1 MTLRSRRRSLLAAA
15 VSLLLFAARP
25 ATGVAPLQEPVVHR
39 AAAAPNIV
47 LILTDDQ
54 RWDTLWAMPTVK
66 SQLVAKG
73 TKFTKAFVVNPLCCP
88 SRATILTG
96 QYSHTHGVYTNSS
109 PDGGFQRFD
118 DDSTVATWLQAGG
131 YRTALIGKY
140 MNEYFPEE
148 AAYVPPGWSHWFAGF
163 DNGGT
168 DYGFSVSDD
177 GVLANYDSSHYLT
190 DVLAAEAVEFIGST
204 PPEQPLFLYFS
215 PKAPHDPAV
224 PAIRHQSL
232 YSNLAPWRPPSF
244 NEEDVSDKPAAVR
257 LKPKLTAGEI
267 ALLDELRLNELRS
280 LRAVDEAVAAI
291 IGALSTNGRLGTTLI
306 VFASDNGYLL
316 GEHRTIGKVNAYEE
330 SIRVP
335 MVVRYDALATAPR
348 TSSKIVANVDLAP
361 TFAAAAGLAAPG
373 AEGRN
378 LLPLLTGNPPW
389 RDALLIEHGPGLTYC
404 AVRTSAWRYVQYRNG
419 AEELYSLAADRYELQ
434 NLVSNPSYAAKL
446 AEMRSRVHQLCT
458 PVPPT
463 FAFTH

>member
-1 MTLRSRRRSLLAAA
+1 MFAAA
-15 VSLLLFAARP
+15 P
-25 ATGVAPLQEPVVHR
+25 AGGVAPGHAPVARGV
-39 AAAAPNIV
+39 AAPPNIV

-66 SQLVAKG
+66 AQIVAKG

-96 QYSHTHGVYTNSS
+96 QYSHTHGVYTNEY
-109 PDGGFQRFD
+109 PDGGFRKFN
-118 DDSTVATWLQAGG
+118 DSSTIATWLQADG

-140 MNEYFPEE
+140 MNEYFAEQ
-148 AAYVPPGWSHWFAGF
+148 ASYIPPGWSHWFAGF

-168 DYGFSVSDD
+168 DYGFQVSDD
-177 GVLANYDSSHYLT
+177 GALTTFDSSQYLT
-190 DVLAAEAVEFIGST
+190 DVLAAEAVDFIGST

-215 PKAPHDPAV
+215 PKAPHEPAV
-224 PAIRHQSL
+224 PAIRHQHL

-244 NEEDVSDKPAAVR
+244 NEDDVSDKPSTIR
-257 LKPKLTAGEI
+257 LKPKLTADQI
-267 ALLDELRLNELRS
+267 AAIDQLRLDELRS
-280 LRAVDEAVAAI
+280 LRAVDEAVASI
-291 IGALSTNGRLGTTLI
+291 LNALSASGRLGTTLI

-316 GEHRTIGKVNAYEE
+316 GEHRTTGKVNAYEE
-330 SIRVP
+330 SIRIPLVI
-335 MVVRYDALATAPR
+335 RYDALATGPR

-361 TFAAAAGLAAPG
+361 TFAAAAGVAAPG
-373 AEGRN
+373 AEGLD
-378 LLPLLTGNPPW
+378 LLPLLTGTPRW
-389 RDALLIEHGPGLTYC
+389 RDELLIEHGPGLTYC

-419 AEELYSLAADRYELQ
+419 SEELYSLATDRYELQ
-434 NLVSNPSYAAKL
+434 NLAQNPSYAAKL
-446 AEMRSRVHQLCT
+446 AEMRSRVHRLCD